1 MAALTSDGLPSV
13 RRKDANMIAT
23 RLCTAAF
30 IGMIMSGPSNAG
42 EDSEKKP
49 IYSYFVVESPA
60 LVLLEQIAHDAGK
73 NLQVEDGG
81 GGVRAVTAS
90 RLDGSLDEIFGQITA
105 SRDLVFFDYNETI
118 FVSRRANMMTRVIAH
133 SGRNADDVRR
143 VLLGAGLDVEK
154 FAFREGATDRTIVV
168 TAPVQFLAVAESLIG
183 TMVPTINVRRGIE
196 ITDQ

>member
-1 MAALTSDGLPSV
+1 
-13 RRKDANMIAT
+13 MITT
-23 RLCTAAF
+23 RLCTAAI

-42 EDSEKKP
+42 ESFEREP

-60 LVLLEQIAHDAGK
+60 LVLLEQVAHDAGK

-81 GGVRAVTAS
+81 GGGVRSVTAS
-90 RLDGSLDEIFGQITA
+90 RLNGSLNEIFGQITA

-143 VLLGAGLDVEK
+143 VLLRAGLDVEK